1 MSPGLIY
8 TVQIWAMVFISC
20 GAWLQAILH
29 YQDEEDWRW
38 NEELS
43 FSQWLMEDKLVLFLA
58 SFPSLVLVLG
68 LVFH

>member
-1 MSPGLIY
+1 MSIGLVY
-8 TVQIWAMVFISC
+8 TIQIWTLVFISC

-43 FSQWLMEDKLVLFLA
+43 FGQWLMENKLVLFLA